1 MRLLQWNIFK
11 RMAAGTAITF
21 VLLGAIA
28 TTTQVLNQL
37 YRLIEA
43 SSDFTFALRLY
54 AFLVPTVTVTILPVA
69 FLIGVMGV
77 FRAMDEDREAV
88 IVAASGAPLW
98 FILKPAI
105 LLGALVSALVLA
117 VSALVEPLANREV
130 RNAIALLTTDI
141 AEYVAS
147 QGILTEIENGLFVRG
162 GSRSAEGNIDG
173 LFILDRRDAAQEI
186 IYVAEGGR
194 VAEDDGN
201 LVLEMFGGAIH
212 VRALQTGKVHRF
224 EFGRYLSSVPWF
236 EGAEALAYRPRET
249 TTPVLLAVRMGSS
262 PAGFPRAEAQS
273 ELVRRFTDWLYP
285 AAYLGIGTLVLILS
299 RGQRFAFRWLLPV
312 TLVSGVAV
320 KATGLAFLG
329 SAGTQA
335 WAVLASFLLPLGA
348 AFAPPLLGGLVA
360 LLPRRFRHS

>member
-1 MRLLQWNIFK
+1 MRLLQWSIFK
-11 RMAAGTAITF
+11 RMTANTVITF

-43 SSDFTFALRLY
+43 SSNFGFAFRLY

-77 FRAMDEDREAV
+77 YRAMEEDRESV
-88 IVAASGAPLW
+88 IVAASGAALG
-98 FILKPAI
+98 FILRPAI
-105 LLGALVSALVLA
+105 YLAAIVSAVVLL

-130 RNAIALLTTDI
+130 RNSIALLTTDI

-147 QGILTEIENGLFVRG
+147 QGILTEIQRGLFVRG
-162 GSRSAEGNIDG
+162 GTRSSDGEIQG
-173 LFILDRRDAAQEI
+173 LFILDRRDPAQEI
-186 IYVAEGGR
+186 IYIAEGGR

-212 VRALQTGKVHRF
+212 VRATQTGRVHRF
-224 EFGRYLSSVPWF
+224 EFGRYMSSVPWF

-249 TTPVLLAVRMGSS
+249 TTPVLLATHLGG
-262 PAGFPRAEAQS
+262 AELGFQRSEARS

-285 AAYLGIGTLVLILS
+285 FAYLGVGATVLILS
-299 RGQRFAFRWLLPV
+299 RGRRFAYRWLMPTALVAGVGVKAVGLGMIGTAGTALWAVIVAFALPV
-312 TLVSGVAV
+312 LAALSPIAVA
-320 KATGLAFLG
+320 GLKE
-329 SAGTQA
+329 
-335 WAVLASFLLPLGA
+335 
-348 AFAPPLLGGLVA
+348 
-360 LLPRRFRHS
+360 LPRMLRA